1 MFKRVG
7 YPPGVPCWVDT
18 MQPDPKAAVDFYG
31 GVFGWQF
38 EDRMPADAPGRYFV
52 ARLGGRDVA
61 AVSSQ
66 PEAGSPVPVWNT
78 YVWVD
83 NADDTA
89 ARVKDAGGQV
99 VTEPFDVVDAGRTA
113 ACADPSGAV
122 FHLWQAG
129 THRGAEAVNEPGAWN
144 WSDLTTRDL
153 DGAKAFYGSVFG
165 WETDTLDMGFGESTM
180 VRLPGYADFLER
192 FDPDVRRRHAEHGAP
207 PGFSDCI
214 GWMQPMTGD
223 QSADDV
229 QSNWSVTFSVADTD
243 VVAATAVELGG
254 RVLTPPFE
262 AGPVRTAVLSDPQGG
277 VFTVNTYKPEEPERP
292 GRVR

>member
-1 MFKRVG
+1 MVRRDG

-18 MQPDPKAAVDFYG
+18 VQPDPQAAVNFYR

-66 PEAGSPVPVWNT
+66 PEVGAPVPVWNT
-78 YVWVD
+78 YIWVD
-83 NADDTA
+83 EADDTA
-89 ARVKDAGGQV
+89 AQVRAAGGLV
-99 VTEPFDVVDAGRTA
+99 ITEPFDVVHAGRMA

-122 FHLWQAG
+122 FCLWQAG

-144 WSDLTTRDL
+144 WSDLNTRDI
-153 DGAKAFYGSVFG
+153 DRAKAFYGSVFG

-192 FDPDVRRRHAEHGAP
+192 FDPQLRHRHAEHGAP

-214 GWMQPMTGD
+214 AWMQPMTGD
-223 QSADDV
+223 RFADDV
-229 QSNWSVTFSVADTD
+229 PSHWGVTFSVADCD
-243 VVAATAVELGG
+243 AVAATAVELGG
-254 RVLTPPFE
+254 RVVTPPFD
-262 AGPVRTAVLSDPQGG
+262 AGPVRAAVLSDPQGG
-277 VFTVNTYKPEEPERP
+277 VFTVNTYKPDEPS
-292 GRVR
+292 GA